1 MKLMTIDDAMGM
13 SRSQLRKTY
22 SDYAHPG
29 FVKLLGLVNIDRH
42 FVRASGVSIWDEDGA
57 EYYDFLGGFGALN
70 FGHNPPEVLDAIERV
85 RQCPN
90 LVKLDLNPFAAALAH
105 NLAQIL
111 PGELSRSFF
120 CNSGTEAVEGAI
132 KTARIATRRPGIV
145 YCERSFH
152 GKSMGSLSVTGRPQY
167 QDKFAPLVPEC
178 YRVPFGDL
186 DSLELALKQGDIA
199 AFVVEPIQGEGG
211 INVPPPGYLRGVREL
226 CDRYGVLLIL
236 DEIQTGFGRTG
247 RMFACEE
254 EGIAP
259 DIICLSKSL
268 SAGVIPIGA
277 FVTTPEVW
285 DRAYGSIET
294 ALLHTS
300 TFGGNTLAC
309 VAGLVAIELALTR
322 KVADNAR
329 EMGALLLSGLNEL
342 AERHMFIKAVRGRGL
357 LIGIEFAEMKGA
369 LDKLT
374 GGLASQLS
382 REYAA
387 ALVAG
392 ELMNKHRI
400 VTAYTLSNP
409 NVIRVEPPLIVS
421 RNHIEALLQ
430 ALDETLARNR
440 NAFGLAV
447 STSKTIIKSLL
458 GRK

>member
-1 MKLMTIDDAMGM
+1 
-13 SRSQLRKTY
+13 
-22 SDYAHPG
+22 
-29 FVKLLGLVNIDRH
+29 VK
-42 FVRASGVSIWDEDGA
+42 
-57 EYYDFLGGFGALN
+57 
-70 FGHNPPEVLDAIERV
+70 
-85 RQCPN
+85 QCPN

-111 PGELSRSFF
+111 PGKLSRSFF
-120 CNSGTEAVEGAI
+120 CNSGTEAIEGAI
-132 KTARIATRRPGIV
+132 KTARIATRKPGIV
-145 YCERSFH
+145 YCEHSFH

-167 QDKFAPLVPEC
+167 QEKFAPLVPEC
-178 YRVPFGDL
+178 FRVPFGDL
-186 DSLELALKQGDIA
+186 DSLELALKQENIA
-199 AFVVEPIQGEGG
+199 AFIVEPIQGEGG
-211 INVPPPGYLRGVREL
+211 INVPPEGYLRSAREL
-226 CDRYGVLLIL
+226 CNRYGALLIL

-247 RMFACEE
+247 RMFACED
-254 EGIAP
+254 EGVTP

-300 TFGGNTLAC
+300 TFGGNTFAC

-322 KVADNAR
+322 KVADNAG
-329 EMGALLLSGLNEL
+329 EMGALLLSGLHEL
-342 AERHMFIKAVRGRGL
+342 AERHALINAVRGKGL
-357 LIGIEFAEMKGA
+357 LIGIEFTELRGT

-374 GGLASQLS
+374 RGLASQLS

-409 NVIRVEPPLIVS
+409 NVIRIEPPLIVS
-421 RNHIEALLQ
+421 RNHVDALLQ
-430 ALDETLARNR
+430 ALDDTLTRNKSVL
-440 NAFGLAV
+440 GLAV
-447 STSKTIIKSLL
+447 NTSKTVIKSLL
-458 GRK
+458 ARKRTEETRRSRTKL